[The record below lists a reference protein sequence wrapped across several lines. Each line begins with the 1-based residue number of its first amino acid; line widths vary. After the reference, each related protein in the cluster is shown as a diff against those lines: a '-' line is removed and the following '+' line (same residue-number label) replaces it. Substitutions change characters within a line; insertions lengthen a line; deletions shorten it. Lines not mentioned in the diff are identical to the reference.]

1 MKFRNR
7 TITTLIMLQ
16 IIFYVKNDIRRVLR
30 NIIIVSILFA
40 NCLQTVQS
48 AEFTLNI
55 SSYSYHEVDQTNNFF
70 MEHKSTPFL
79 YGAGIR
85 DWGDDKEN

>member
-1 MKFRNR
+1 
-7 TITTLIMLQ
+7 MLL
-16 IIFYVKNDIRRVLR
+16 IIFYIKNAIHRILTKL
-30 NIIIVSILFA
+30 IIVGILFA
-40 NCLQTVQS
+40 NYSQIVES